1 MAIVL
6 SRILLEGKQVFMIT
20 IKIILTD
27 SIADTSILPLR
38 AKVSLREIAFTQ
50 LASDVQ
56 ENLYK

>member
-6 SRILLEGKQVFMIT
+6 SRILLEGKQIFMIT

-27 SIADTSILPLR
+27 SIADTRILPLR
-38 AKVSLREIAFTQ
+38 GKVSLREIAFTQ